1 MSSPVGK
8 LPRLTRYAWLSIVTA
23 LVTIILKA
31 YAYEVTGS
39 VGLMSDAA
47 ESLVNL
53 IAAVTA
59 LWMLTIAAKPADQGH
74 PFGHGKAE
82 YFASGFEGALI
93 LVAAGGIAWA
103 AWQRLQ
109 TLQAPAQI
117 DIGIAV
123 SAVAAVI
130 NLVVALILLRVGRR
144 YGSITLEADARHLL
158 SDVWTSAAIIA
169 ALLGYTYTGWLWL
182 DPAIAFV
189 AAIQIV
195 WSGASLIVRSISG
208 LLDSALPQSEQKV
221 IQKILRQHGDLGVQF
236 HDVRTRAA
244 GAHRFITLHLLV
256 PGEWTVQRGHDLCE
270 VIEAEIRAVI
280 RNAVVVTHLEPL
292 EDPASFDHETIHI
305 PDW

>member
-8 LPRLTRYAWLSIVTA
+8 SPRLTRYAWLSIVTA
-23 LVTIILKA
+23 LVTIMLKA

-53 IAAVTA
+53 VAAVTA

-117 DIGIAV
+117 DVGMAV

-158 SDVWTSAAIIA
+158 SDVWTS
-169 ALLGYTYTGWLWL
+169 
-182 DPAIAFV
+182 V
-189 AAIQIV
+189 A
-195 WSGASLIVRSISG
+195 G
-208 LLDSALPQSEQKV
+208 
-221 IQKILRQHGDLGVQF
+221 
-236 HDVRTRAA
+236 
-244 GAHRFITLHLLV
+244 
-256 PGEWTVQRGHDLCE
+256 
-270 VIEAEIRAVI
+270 
-280 RNAVVVTHLEPL
+280 VVV
-292 EDPASFDHETIHI
+292 A
-305 PDW
+305 